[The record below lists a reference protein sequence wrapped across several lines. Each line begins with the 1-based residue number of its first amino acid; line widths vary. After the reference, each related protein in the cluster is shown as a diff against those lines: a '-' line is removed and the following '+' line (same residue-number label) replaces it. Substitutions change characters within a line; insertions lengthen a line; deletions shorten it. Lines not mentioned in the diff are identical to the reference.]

1 MAFKD
6 WWILK
11 EPKGQG
17 MSSIDESDAQVPTAQ
32 GGRLLL
38 SEQTQNRTETFG
50 DIARPSDENG
60 RTYIAT
66 SHSCVCFIL
75 GP

>member
-1 MAFKD
+1 MVFKD

-11 EPKGQG
+11 EPNKG

-38 SEQTQNRTETFG
+38 SEHRQNRTETFG

>member
-1 MAFKD
+1 MVFKD

-11 EPKGQG
+11 EPNEG

-38 SEQTQNRTETFG
+38 SELRQNGTETFG

-60 RTYIAT
+60 RTYIT
-66 SHSCVCFIL
+66 TCQSCVCFIL